1 MLSPDGVAQVDVVVP
16 CAWSCYRRGRRMAL
30 HVMRCPSCRALL
42 SAALP
47 SKMQRRRIGAFA
59 SFWSADQGY
68 TSITEIAVPARKST
82 LCERFPFESP
92 AGVAMRPH
100 AVWIPAALRRRLA
113 SRRPGPRFSP
123 ETRCA
128 GRHVPGEVGSVM
140 ARPQL
145 FAAGSAKGTGCGV
158 IRLILSAQNQR
169 HIANLRSQAIVQPEI
184 KHDSKRKRRPGSIA
198 IEPGRAPHT
207 GPENRIEPGPFRQ
220 WRTPCNQATR
230 PLAALGKCAPV
241 RQKGPAS

>member
-1 MLSPDGVAQVDVVVP
+1 MMLSPDGVAQVDGVVP

-30 HVMRCPSCRALL
+30 HVVRLPSCRALL
-42 SAALP
+42 VAALL
-47 SKMQRRRIGAFA
+47 SKVQQRRIGAFA

-68 TSITEIAVPARKST
+68 TSTTEIAVQAHQST

-100 AVWIPAALRRRLA
+100 AVWIPAALGRRLA

-128 GRHVPGEVGSVM
+128 GRHVPGEVRSVM

-169 HIANLRSQAIVQPEI
+169 HIANLRSQAIVQPEF

-198 IEPGRAPHT
+198 IEPGRPPRTAPEKPLRT
-207 GPENRIEPGPFRQ
+207 WTFPTMARSLQAGNAPAGRIGE
-220 WRTPCNQATR
+220 
-230 PLAALGKCAPV
+230 V
-241 RQKGPAS
+241 RAGS